1 MSNDNSAREEIFAK
15 VRSALKSF
23 SGSPLFPL
31 PGSARFEPRIAEVL
45 DKEIERMLNEV
56 TRLSG
61 HARKI
66 QGREEF
72 AGALEELVKA
82 EGVKTAALSDHPYYR
97 DYGVVDLLQRFGV
110 AIVSPDSDKR
120 RLAKCDLGITV
131 ADAALPETGTSLLRT
146 TQGQP
151 DVLSLLPRVHLVL
164 AAPETLLADIHQAF
178 AMAKGDRHFVLVSG
192 SSRTADIEKV
202 LTLGVHGPKS
212 FHLWICDQERI
223 IHHRIPSTSS

>member
-1 MSNDNSAREEIFAK
+1 MSKNNLAREEIFAK

-23 SGSPLFPL
+23 PGLLPSPLPD
-31 PGSARFEPRIAEVL
+31 SARFEPRSAEVW
-45 DKEIERMLNEV
+45 DKEIECMLNEV

-61 HARKI
+61 HAKKI
-66 QGREEF
+66 QGRDEF

-82 EGVKTAALSDHPYYR
+82 EQVKTAALSDHPHYR
-97 DYGVVDLLQRFGV
+97 NYGVVDLLQRFGV
-110 AIVSPDSDKR
+110 AIVPPDSDKR
-120 RLAKCDLGITV
+120 RLAECDLGITI
-131 ADAALPETGTSLLRT
+131 ADAALPETGTILLRT

-151 DVLSLLPRVHLVL
+151 DILSLLPRVHLVL
-164 AAPETLLADIHQAF
+164 VPPEALVADMHQAF

-212 FHLWICDQERI
+212 FHLWICD
-223 IHHRIPSTSS
+223 